1 MDMQCG
7 RLISKSGS
15 EYSFLHWI

>member
-7 RLISKSGS
+7 RLISKSVS